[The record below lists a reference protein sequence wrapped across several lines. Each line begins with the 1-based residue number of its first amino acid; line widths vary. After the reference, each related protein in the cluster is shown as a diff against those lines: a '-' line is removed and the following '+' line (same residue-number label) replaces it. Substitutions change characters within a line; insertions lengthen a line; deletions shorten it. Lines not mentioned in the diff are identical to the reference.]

1 MKSAKKE
8 KLEEKSFFMLK
19 KSFNIPTSIL
29 INFLI
34 LDNLTRFLIIQNNVG
49 IQKYI
54 KIPNFIT
61 FSKTQQLLNFNY
73 FKDGQATKFFRVFFS
88 IYQELNYKIFET
100 IMIRGV
106 GLKITLISQPIKL
119 LQLKLGYSHQILLSV
134 PAGLNIT
141 VKKKKLLVEGADKVM
156 VGNFANKIVNFK
168 SLNNYTGKGLWL
180 KSYQKF
186 ILKEI
191 KKI

>member
-1 MKSAKKE
+1 VKSVNKE
-8 KLEEKSFFMLK
+8 KLGEKFFFMLK
-19 KSFNIPTSIL
+19 KSFIIPNSIL
-29 INFLI
+29 IHFFTVENS
-34 LDNLTRFLIIQNNVG
+34 TRFLILQNNAG

-54 KIPNFIT
+54 RIPNFIT

-73 FKDGQATKFFRVFFS
+73 CKDVQVTKFFRVFFS

-106 GLKITLISQPIKL
+106 GLKVTLITQPTKL
-119 LQLKLGYSHQILLSV
+119 LQLKLGYSHQILLFIPIGV
-134 PAGLNIT
+134 NVT
-141 VKKKKLLVEGADKVM
+141 VKKKKLLVEGVDKVS

-180 KSYQKF
+180 KTYQKF

>member
-1 MKSAKKE
+1 MKSVNKE
-8 KLEEKSFFMLK
+8 KLGEKFFFMLK
-19 KSFNIPTSIL
+19 KSFIIPNSIL
-29 INFLI
+29 IHFFTVENS
-34 LDNLTRFLIIQNNVG
+34 TRFLILQNNAG

-54 KIPNFIT
+54 RIPNFIT

-73 FKDGQATKFFRVFFS
+73 CKDVQVTKFFRVFFS

-106 GLKITLISQPIKL
+106 GLKVTLITQPTKL
-119 LQLKLGYSHQILLSV
+119 LQLKLGYSHQILLFIPIGV
-134 PAGLNIT
+134 NVT
-141 VKKKKLLVEGADKVM
+141 VKKKKLLVEGVDKVS

-180 KSYQKF
+180 KTYQKF

>member
-1 MKSAKKE
+1 
-8 KLEEKSFFMLK
+8 
-19 KSFNIPTSIL
+19 
-29 INFLI
+29 
-34 LDNLTRFLIIQNNVG
+34 
-49 IQKYI
+49 
-54 KIPNFIT
+54 
-61 FSKTQQLLNFNY
+61 
-73 FKDGQATKFFRVFFS
+73 
-88 IYQELNYKIFET
+88 
-100 IMIRGV
+100 MIRGV

-141 VKKKKLLVEGADKVM
+141 VKKKKLLVEGADKVI
-156 VGNFANKIVNFK
+156 VGNFANKIANFK